1 MAVYLARTCPK
12 CRNYFGVV
20 IREPAKQREIH
31 TRSFAKCGYEVNWTL
46 LPGHGSIQQPSIKPH
61 PAQSQTR

>member
-20 IREPAKQREIH
+20 IAELEGRG
-31 TRSFAKCGYEVNWTL
+31 RSQPINGRCAACGYEIHWTL
-46 LPGHGSIQQPSIKPH
+46 FPGYGSNGH
-61 PAQSQTR
+61 R